1 MLSGTLLGA
10 QCLPAHCL
18 RTRCPYQQ
26 ISLIWASRSQAV
38 RSEALGSQRCPREHS
53 VSFACSPILIKIG
66 PFLWLL
72 AEVKFCT
79 MAQFGHCAK
88 IAWSPGTMKKAD
100 FAQIWDIYRAQLA
113 EPRPGVRALH
123 GFSVLRPGLS
133 PLSSPGH
140 TKA

>member
-1 MLSGTLLGA
+1 MSRFRSYGHLVLRQCAATGLPKVPQRALSERRLSTDFD
-10 QCLPAHCL
+10 QN
-18 RTRCPYQQ
+18 R
-26 ISLIWASRSQAV
+26 
-38 RSEALGSQRCPREHS
+38 
-53 VSFACSPILIKIG
+53 

-79 MAQFGHCAK
+79 MAQIGHCAK

-113 EPRPGVRALH
+113 QPRPGVRALH
-123 GFSVLRPGLS
+123 GYSVLRAGLS

>member
-1 MLSGTLLGA
+1 MGISFAGSAQRGSG
-10 QCLPAHCL
+10 LPK
-18 RTRCPYQQ
+18 
-26 ISLIWASRSQAV
+26 V
-38 RSEALGSQRCPREHS
+38 SQRPLSELCLSTDFDENPAIS
-53 VSFACSPILIKIG
+53 V
-66 PFLWLL
+66 LL

-79 MAQFGHCAK
+79 MAQIGHCAK

-113 EPRPGVRALH
+113 QLRPGVRALH
-123 GFSVLRPGLS
+123 GFSILRAGLS